1 MQTEGTDEISLYL
14 KKMIQVQNAAT
25 KNIIASSLAVRPRE
39 ARPLLWQLAF
49 PLWNMPQQES
59 IQTS

>member
-25 KNIIASSLAVRPRE
+25 KNIIASSLAVCPRE
-39 ARPLLWQLAF
+39 A
-49 PLWNMPQQES
+49 
-59 IQTS
+59 